1 MVVCGILLLVLS
13 GSLTWIIEISL
24 SQHIATAYDTVTM
37 ITIATYTF
45 YKITVAAV
53 QRVRHWD
60 TSPLSVVIRNIRY
73 AEVAASV
80 LTLQRS
86 MLASVKFH

>member
-24 SQHIATAYDTVTM
+24 SRHIATVYNTVTM

-86 MLASVKFH
+86 MLVSVKSH